1 MINSKKIKMNKLF
14 KTKNIIKLLAI
25 LLITF
30 AVFSCQRNDSTE
42 EDDLPQEELTNI
54 ILLVKEDIPGAT
66 TIEYDYSI
74 GAGGIPTIPLTDG
87 KSYTVEAKFR
97 NGNEDATGE
106 IIEARDEHFLI
117 FDFPKSNISVTRLDG
132 NDLRADGKR
141 VGLKTK
147 WMVVKAVN
155 GTSPFLKLDL
165 IHAPQNVNDAQS
177 GTAWGS
183 VVGGETD
190 AEATYNLSN

>member
-1 MINSKKIKMNKLF
+1 MNKLF
-14 KTKNIIKLLAI
+14 NTKNIFRLLA
-25 LLITF
+25 LLFIT
-30 AVFSCQRNDSTE
+30 VTVISCQRDGSVA

-54 ILLVKEDIPGAT
+54 ILLVKEDTPGSTA
-66 TIEYDYSI
+66 IEYNYSI
-74 GAGGIPTIPLTDG
+74 GAGGIPNIPLKDG

-106 IIEARDEHFLI
+106 IIDAKNEHFLI
-117 FDFPKSNISVTRLDG
+117 FDFPKSKINITRLDG
-132 NDLRADGKR
+132 NDLRNDGKR

-147 WMVVKAVN
+147 WDVVQAVD
-155 GTSPFLKLDL
+155 GTSPFLKLTL
-165 IHAPQNVNDAQS
+165 IHSPESVNDAKA

>member
-1 MINSKKIKMNKLF
+1 MNKLF
-14 KTKNIIKLLAI
+14 NTKNIISLLAV
-25 LLITF
+25 LFITIT
-30 AVFSCQRNDSTE
+30 VISCQRDGSAE

-54 ILLVKEDIPGAT
+54 VLLVTEDGT
-66 TIEYDYSI
+66 SNTKTYDYSI

-106 IIEARDEHFLI
+106 IIDAKNEHFLI
-117 FDFPKSNISVTRLDG
+117 FDFPKSNINITRLDG
-132 NDLRADGKR
+132 NDLRNDGKR
-141 VGLKTK
+141 VGLRTK
-147 WMVVKAVN
+147 WDVVKAVD
-155 GTSPFLKLDL
+155 GAAPFLKLTL
-165 IHAPQNVNDAQS
+165 IHSPESVNDAKS

-183 VVGGETD
+183 VTGGETD

>member
-1 MINSKKIKMNKLF
+1 MNKLF
-14 KTKNIIKLLAI
+14 NTKNIIKLLAI
-25 LLITF
+25 LFITIT
-30 AVFSCQRNDSTE
+30 VVSCQRDGSAE

-54 ILLVKEDIPGAT
+54 ILLVKEDTPTAP
-66 TIEYDYSI
+66 TIEYNYSI

-87 KSYTVEAKFR
+87 KSYIVSAVFK
-97 NGNEDATGE
+97 NGNEDATQE
-106 IIEARDEHFLI
+106 IIDAKNEHFLI
-117 FDFPKSNISVTRLDG
+117 FDFPKSNIAVDRLDG
-132 NDLRADGKR
+132 GDLRNDGKR

-147 WMVVKAVN
+147 WTVTKAVD
-155 GTSPFLKLDL
+155 GTSPLLKLTL
-165 IHAPQNVNDAQS
+165 IHAPQSVNDAKS